1 MMPAHSD
8 SRGLKRTEED
18 KKRRSSDRHEPEIMY
33 QYWSAAGGKVT
44 EAMRL
49 AQDAGE
55 DRVPPKRQ
63 TWSKYAEQHN
73 FAERLKQDEE
83 KRWQE
88 FHAERVRK
96 QQHVLDEIVHTFEG
110 VMHVFC
116 KTLQKDVEALHS
128 GDPKRA
134 QEAEKRLTKLLG
146 SMEAVDR
153 FFRMHFRA
161 LGQPERITQ
170 DTGKNSGSSAVSYDD
185 LEKEDNWAKS
195 VDEVRDE
202 SGKT

>member
-1 MMPAHSD
+1 MSARSSNKIHPNPPKS
-8 SRGLKRTEED
+8 TQ
-18 KKRRSSDRHEPEIMY
+18 KRRGSKQYEPEIVY
-33 QYWSAAGGKVT
+33 QYWAAAGGKVA
-44 EAMRL
+44 EAMRR
-49 AQDAGE
+49 AEDAGE
-55 DRVPPKRQ
+55 DRVPSDKH
-63 TWSKYAEQHN
+63 TWAKYAEEHK
-73 FAERLKQDEE
+73 FVERLKEDEE
-83 KRWQE
+83 ERWQE
-88 FHAERVRK
+88 FHAERLRK

-116 KTLQKDVEALHS
+116 KTLQRDVEALHS

-170 DTGKNSGSSAVSYDD
+170 DTGKGGGASAVSYDE

-195 VDEVRDE
+195 ADEVRDE
-202 SGKT
+202 SEHT